1 MPCVNADGTL
11 TPVAERVL
19 RSLRAPGV
27 MRTADEVAREAAV
40 PLYRSRASLRE
51 LEGAGLVVLDGSAYR
66 LTPAGAAKLDA
77 PVPAGR

>member
-19 RSLRAPGV
+19 RSMHAPGAT
-27 MRTADEVAREAAV
+27 RTPDEVAREAAV
-40 PLYRSRASLRE
+40 PLYRARASLRE
-51 LEGAGLVVLDGSAYR
+51 LDSAGFVALDGSAYR